1 MPHLNY
7 KDMLEQFLTKIPT
20 DKVYEDL
27 FQPGMK
33 KAGEALATVID
44 VSNSILLPIKLLN
57 ERSKLI
63 FESNIK
69 RYSKKLENIDQNE
82 LQQVPEYV
90 GLPILDKLTYISEH
104 TLSEAFI
111 NLLTKASSTKTIN
124 LVHPSFISTLNDLSK
139 DEASILF
146 QLQNKDTIPFIDLYA
161 MRSTE
166 NVKKP
171 EHFDTRG
178 PKTREQLKQS
188 LNYTFQDREEA
199 EIKWAW
205 NLTGIENYIKLDFP
219 KNIDIYLYN
228 LEKHNL
234 IIFEREIYRKNQI
247 PEYEKLEY
255 EYYKDIIQKFQE
267 EINSFNE
274 DSKPE
279 NKTIKLEIKRGEMIF
294 TDYGLA
300 FLRACMSDI

>member
-1 MPHLNY
+1 
-7 KDMLEQFLTKIPT
+7 ML
-20 DKVYEDL
+20 
-27 FQPGMK
+27 
-33 KAGEALATVID
+33 
-44 VSNSILLPIKLLN
+44 
-57 ERSKLI
+57 
-63 FESNIK
+63 
-69 RYSKKLENIDQNE
+69 
-82 LQQVPEYV
+82 
-90 GLPILDKLTYISEH
+90 
-104 TLSEAFI
+104 
-111 NLLTKASSTKTIN
+111 
-124 LVHPSFISTLNDLSK
+124 
-139 DEASILF
+139 
-146 QLQNKDTIPFIDLYA
+146 
-161 MRSTE
+161 
-166 NVKKP
+166 KKP

-178 PKTREQLKQS
+178 LKTREQLKQS

-294 TDYGLA
+294 THYGLA